1 MEKPISVVLEEL
13 KQDIINSINN
23 TNLPICIIEPIIK
36 DLYNEIAAL
45 SRQQLL
51 KDKEE
56 YEKSQKEEIKK

>member
-1 MEKPISVVLEEL
+1 MDKPISVVLEEL

-36 DLYNEIAAL
+36 DLYNEIAIL
-45 SRQQLL
+45 SKQQLA

-56 YEKSQKEEIKK
+56 YEKSQKEEIKE